1 MKKVSLFVVAS
12 IVLFSC
18 SKGGE
23 VPPPPKPIK
32 VFYRLAMR
40 DIDSNYTYSVVES
53 VSVIEYVGEASPCDC
68 KKHPEDKRCKPLPVT
83 IEYFVATSSPNNQ
96 TTLVEWKTTF
106 EESIAAF
113 VVEKSLDGIKYSPVT
128 KEIKPK
134 GASVYKV
141 LFLN

>member
-1 MKKVSLFVVAS
+1 MKKIRLFVVAS

-23 VPPPPKPIK
+23 APPPPKPIQ

-83 IEYFVATSSPNNQ
+83 IEYFIAQVNGRN
-96 TTLVEWKTTF
+96 TLIEWKTTY
-106 EESIAAF
+106 EESIDHF
-113 VVEKSLDGIKYSPVT
+113 IVEKSLDGIKYEAVT
-128 KEIKPK
+128 KVIKPK
-134 GASVYKV
+134 GAGVYRV
-141 LFLN
+141 LFMN